1 MKIFLKK
8 EGFFKPGVESIY
20 VNSKNYEKEEEVVNK
35 KIIMKGVLLLIVLAV
50 LSMGFTGC
58 GVVTTIFYASYIYID
73 SLDGIY
79 GDVYLD
85 GTYLGYLYPWSYVT
99 AYNVPYGP
107 HTVSVYPLGYFWA
120 NYTLNVS
127 YTGQSFGI
135 YW

>member
-1 MKIFLKK
+1 MK
-8 EGFFKPGVESIY
+8 
-20 VNSKNYEKEEEVVNK
+20 KN
-35 KIIMKGVLLLIVLAV
+35 IIIKGVLLLIVLAV
-50 LSMGFTGC
+50 LAIGFTGC
-58 GVVTTIFYASYIYID
+58 GVTFYASYIYID

-85 GTYLGYLYPWSYVT
+85 DTTYLGYLSPWSYVT
-99 AYNVPYGP
+99 AYNVSYGS
-107 HTVSVYPLGYFWA
+107 HTVSVYPLGYFWE

>member
-1 MKIFLKK
+1 MK
-8 EGFFKPGVESIY
+8 
-20 VNSKNYEKEEEVVNK
+20 KN
-35 KIIMKGVLLLIVLAV
+35 ILIKGTLLLIVLAV

-58 GVVTTIFYASYIYID
+58 GAVITTLYASYIYID

-79 GDVYLD
+79 GYVYLD

-99 AYNVPYGP
+99 AYNVQYGT
-107 HTVSVYPLGYFWA
+107 HTISVYPLGFFWA
-120 NYTLNVS
+120 NYTANVS